1 MTRIKLN
8 EHNEF
13 FDFGKWTKFLVI
25 GIRLHNIPDVYVNY
39 AIINWDLKLK
49 IIRPQKVL
57 FFLSI
62 TSWSHPYLQHGN
74 YMGRKKNNLDEVN
87 TQNFPPFSSIN
98 KNLITIIYPL
108 SKFIKKR
115 DQEHLRRYLQHQAVG
130 FHILKPATL
139 RAVYTMYKS
148 LGNKGRHTKH
158 DDELLNKCL
167 SVSKFSS
174 ASILQNLQKQCF

>member
-1 MTRIKLN
+1 M
-8 EHNEF
+8 EF
-13 FDFGKWTKFLVI
+13 IWGE
-25 GIRLHNIPDVYVNY
+25 
-39 AIINWDLKLK
+39 
-49 IIRPQKVL
+49 
-57 FFLSI
+57 
-62 TSWSHPYLQHGN
+62 
-74 YMGRKKNNLDEVN
+74 KKNNLDEVN

-174 ASILQNLQKQCF
+174 AASILQNLQNNAFSLMKSFRVFLYFPYFISTSFISPLAKLKITETENCRSSY